1 MGSCAR
7 HSALVRFVEQKG
19 EELIKEYEE
28 ILVGKVVEEFLG
40 TFVDYHVKADVRLSG
55 GEVYETHYRWSSEEE
70 DWEKKE
76 LEEDYETMEEYYRKM
91 IIGKR
96 IIKVTVG
103 SERDDECYINAFVD
117 DENHLEIPLFFDPE
131 SYWLEEDEQDNE
143 L

>member
-1 MGSCAR
+1 MNDLGSCAR
-7 HSALVRFVEQKG
+7 YSALEHFVEQNG

-40 TFVDYHVKADVRLSG
+40 TFIDYHVKANVRLSG
-55 GEVYETHYRWSSEEE
+55 GVEVYETHYRWSSEEE

-76 LEEDYETMEEYYRKM
+76 LEEDCETMEEYYRTM

-103 SERDDECYINAFVD
+103 YSRDDECYIYAFVD

-131 SYWLEEDEQDNE
+131 SDCEW
-143 L
+143 